1 MMSSKRWRIHR
12 CFVCCAHEVLCVS
25 AVPCVLAGLMRVF
38 VPGELAEYGCGAHDC
53 VPGRGKPD
61 AFFARLSIFHAT
73 PDLAPSSIHRT
84 CTKTRACCIALC
96 CSLEEDAKKI
106 VRDTDIGQDGEYR
119 QIEGLWLGMR
129 RKDEEL
135 AELRQQLE
143 LAQVQSKE
151 GQVEIESL
159 LREKKALKDFQSM
172 VRG

>member
-1 MMSSKRWRIHR
+1 
-12 CFVCCAHEVLCVS
+12 
-25 AVPCVLAGLMRVF
+25 
-38 VPGELAEYGCGAHDC
+38 
-53 VPGRGKPD
+53 
-61 AFFARLSIFHAT
+61 
-73 PDLAPSSIHRT
+73 
-84 CTKTRACCIALC
+84 
-96 CSLEEDAKKI
+96 
-106 VRDTDIGQDGEYR
+106 
-119 QIEGLWLGMR
+119 MR